1 MPRSPTHQED
11 VGDSRGADQLGALE
25 TLRAPVQVVEETF
38 AAPEEDGHDREVQFV
53 HEAGAAT

>member
-25 TLRAPVQVVEETF
+25 TLRAPVQVVEESF
-38 AAPEEDGHDREVQFV
+38 AAPEEDGHDREVPSRV
-53 HEAGAAT
+53 WLGPAT